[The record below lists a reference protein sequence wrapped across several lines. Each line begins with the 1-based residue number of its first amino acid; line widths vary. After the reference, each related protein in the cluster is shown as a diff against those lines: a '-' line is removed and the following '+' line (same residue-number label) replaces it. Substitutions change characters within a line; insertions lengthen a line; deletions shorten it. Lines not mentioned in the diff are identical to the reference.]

1 MKKLHLL
8 IFLTLSLSILGFS
21 QEEFQQQINK
31 QETEYLRY
39 YFEAEQHKL
48 LEDYTQA
55 MLFYEKCISIN
66 PEESAAYNEIAKIS
80 FYLQDWENAH
90 HYINQ
95 AISLNPNNKWY
106 YYLLIDIFTVQNQ
119 LLPQVDIYS
128 NLIKI
133 EPSNYWYYLQKI
145 NLLKSLKL
153 YKKAIKQI
161 RQANKVFGTSLDLL
175 IELSAIYL
183 LQDNFKEAQKI
194 SLQLINK
201 FPNNPDSYNALGAV
215 YLHFSKYE
223 EAISLYEELLTILPN
238 SPIAITALH
247 QIYTNKKDVK
257 NQEKYLLKIVQNKEI
272 NIETKRELLYTLLL
286 QSDFEKYASFKKI
299 VETVLQFAPQD
310 PLVNLVLADIYAKEK
325 QYNKALSHY
334 QLSFGS
340 AVVKDQYVYNKII
353 EIYFQ
358 KKEYD
363 LVIKTC
369 DEGIEKYPFSP
380 RLYYLKALS
389 LVNIEDYGSAL
400 EILLN
405 GKNMVID
412 DSNLSSEFYALIGDV
427 HHALNDHKKSDLAY
441 TKSLEYNPDNVF
453 VLNNYSYYLALRNE
467 NLEQAYEMIKKCD
480 KLTQDSPNASF
491 LDTYA
496 WVLYKMQKYKEA
508 KDQINKAILLN
519 TNSATLFEHS
529 GDILYELGEVHD
541 AIIAWRKALNLDP
554 DNPSIQQKIRQN
566 E

>member
-183 LQDNFKEAQKI
+183 LQNNFKEAQKI

-223 EAISLYEELLTILPN
+223 EAISLYEELL
-238 SPIAITALH
+238 
-247 QIYTNKKDVK
+247 
-257 NQEKYLLKIVQNKEI
+257 
-272 NIETKRELLYTLLL
+272 
-286 QSDFEKYASFKKI
+286 
-299 VETVLQFAPQD
+299 
-310 PLVNLVLADIYAKEK
+310 
-325 QYNKALSHY
+325 
-334 QLSFGS
+334 
-340 AVVKDQYVYNKII
+340 
-353 EIYFQ
+353 
-358 KKEYD
+358 
-363 LVIKTC
+363 
-369 DEGIEKYPFSP
+369 
-380 RLYYLKALS
+380 
-389 LVNIEDYGSAL
+389 
-400 EILLN
+400 
-405 GKNMVID
+405 
-412 DSNLSSEFYALIGDV
+412 
-427 HHALNDHKKSDLAY
+427 
-441 TKSLEYNPDNVF
+441 
-453 VLNNYSYYLALRNE
+453 
-467 NLEQAYEMIKKCD
+467 
-480 KLTQDSPNASF
+480 
-491 LDTYA
+491 
-496 WVLYKMQKYKEA
+496 
-508 KDQINKAILLN
+508 
-519 TNSATLFEHS
+519 
-529 GDILYELGEVHD
+529 
-541 AIIAWRKALNLDP
+541 
-554 DNPSIQQKIRQN
+554 
-566 E
+566 